1 MDLRYLSRNADSA
14 ERIRSRILRSGFT
27 ISGHRLWTDD
37 EDRVCRFFYPDYIAI
52 CQVLDTR
59 SRKAIQARC
68 QKLGLVPK
76 KLCWGWSAKQ
86 KLRRFYPEATK
97 EEICSAFPGVEWG
110 KIQAAARYY
119 SYRRKKKPYKITGVL
134 SLDQCRSRCYE
145 MNWIMR
151 DLDDE
156 AGTGRYFQTRGY
168 RCDYPNFKAISR
180 AVRALGGRLE
190 VRWEEW

>member
-1 MDLRYLSRNADSA
+1 MGQ
-14 ERIRSRILRSGFT
+14 I
-27 ISGHRLWTDD
+27 
-37 EDRVCRFFYPDYIAI
+37 FYPDYFAI

-59 SRKAIQARC
+59 SRKAVQTRC
-68 QKLGLVPK
+68 QKIGLVPK

-86 KLRRFYPEATK
+86 KLRKLYPEASR
-97 EEICSAFPGVEWG
+97 EEICNAFPGVDWS
-110 KIQAAARYY
+110 KIQSAARYY
-119 SYRRKKKPYKITGVL
+119 NYRRKKKPYKITGVL

-145 MNWIMR
+145 VNWIMR

-168 RCDYPNFKAISR
+168 RCKYPNFKAISR
-180 AVRALGGRLE
+180 GVSALGGRLE